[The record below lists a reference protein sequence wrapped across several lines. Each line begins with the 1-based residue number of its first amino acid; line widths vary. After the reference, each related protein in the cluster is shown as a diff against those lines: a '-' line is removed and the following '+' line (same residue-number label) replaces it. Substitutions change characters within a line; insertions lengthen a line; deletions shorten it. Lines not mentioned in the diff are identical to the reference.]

1 MHSILIYHCTSVLV
15 PSRAPTNVQVENHG
29 LNELLVKWDPI
40 PQQYVNGRLQ
50 GYKVFYKNTRY
61 YYNPEIIVN
70 TSNSDITQVILPNI
84 QTGERYQ
91 ISVAGFT
98 PRGQGPRSSYLYIT
112 KGEYHLN
119 RAAINDIFYCVNM
132 K

>member
-1 MHSILIYHCTSVLV
+1 VHSILIYHCTSVLV

-29 LNELLVKWDPI
+29 LNELLVKWDSI
-40 PQQYVNGRLQ
+40 PQEFVNGRLQ

-61 YYNPEIIVN
+61 YYNPEIIVTTN
-70 TSNSDITQVILPNI
+70 NSDITQVILPNI

-91 ISVAGFT
+91 ISAVGFT

-112 KGEYHLN
+112 KGEYHLK
-119 RAAINDIFYCVNM
+119 RARINDIF
-132 K
+132 

>member
-1 MHSILIYHCTSVLV
+1 MYALV
-15 PSRAPTNVQVENHG
+15 PSRAPPNVQVENHG

-40 PQQYVNGRLQ
+40 PQEYVNGRLL
-50 GYKVFYKNTRY
+50 GYKVYYKNTRY

-70 TSNSDITQVILPNI
+70 TSNSDTTQVILPNI
-84 QTGERYQ
+84 LTGERYY

-98 PRGQGPRSSYLYIT
+98 TRGQGPRSSYRYIT
-112 KGEYHLN
+112 KGEYHLKC
-119 RAAINDIFYCVNM
+119 AAINDIFDCV